1 MQRVLGSPR
10 AAVPKAAA
18 MLFIALGVG
27 LAAPPASATDQ
38 QVALGEAAYAA
49 DCASCHR
56 TPARFMRRYLDMPP
70 PERAAT
76 LDRFLP
82 EHYAP
87 DAERRA
93 AIIAWLK
100 TYRSR

>member
-1 MQRVLGSPR
+1 MQRILCATR
-10 AAVPKAAA
+10 AAVSKVAPK
-18 MLFIALGVG
+18 LIIALSVG
-27 LAAPPASATDQ
+27 LAAPQASATDQ
-38 QVALGEAAYAA
+38 QVALGEAAYAE

-56 TPARFMRRYLDMPP
+56 TPARFMRRYLDMPL

-82 EHYAP
+82 DHYVP

-93 AIIAWLK
+93 AIIAWLM